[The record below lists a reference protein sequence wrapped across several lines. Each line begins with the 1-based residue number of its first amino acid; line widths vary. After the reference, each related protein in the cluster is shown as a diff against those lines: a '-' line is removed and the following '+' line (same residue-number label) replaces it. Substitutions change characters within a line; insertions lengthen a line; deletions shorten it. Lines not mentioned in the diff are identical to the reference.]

1 MWKILAFSA
10 QSKLVI
16 PNGATALPALLKA
29 LPQSRLELI
38 KSERVADVFS
48 RNSLNSVDQII
59 TKIENRNTDPIHS
72 NANGETPGE

>member
-16 PNGATALPALLKA
+16 PNGATALPALLA
-29 LPQSRLELI
+29 PFQSRLELI

-48 RNSLNSVDQII
+48 
-59 TKIENRNTDPIHS
+59 
-72 NANGETPGE
+72 PGILSTLSIR

>member
-16 PNGATALPALLKA
+16 PNGATALSALLA
-29 LPQSRLELI
+29 PFQSRLELI

-59 TKIENRNTDPIHS
+59 TKIENRNTDPMHS